1 MGFYCERAC
10 GKARF
15 LANRKSPAMLIL
27 ASKSTTR
34 KSLLENAGLRFSVA
48 SAGVDERK
56 IEETALT
63 EGENRA
69 GLARRLAQA
78 KALAISTMTPQ
89 AMVIGA
95 DQTIAF
101 EGQGLHKPQDRAD
114 AAERLLSMAGKSH
127 QLHSGVALARG
138 GHIVWSAVETAVLT
152 FKPFDRKTLDRVLDL
167 EGEAILD
174 SVAAYRLEGPSIR
187 LFERIEGDYFTILG
201 LPLLPLLAALEQH
214 APEIFEPGS

>member
-1 MGFYCERAC
+1 MGFNCESAC
-10 GKARF
+10 GKARSIF
-15 LANRKSPAMLIL
+15 NRKSPAMLIL

-48 SAGVDERK
+48 SAGVDERE
-56 IEETALT
+56 IEQAALT
-63 EGENRA
+63 SGENRA
-69 GLARRLAQA
+69 GLASLLAQA
-78 KALAISTMTPQ
+78 KALAVSAMTPQ
-89 AMVIGA
+89 ALVIGA

-101 EGQGLHKPQDRAD
+101 QHQGLHKPLDRQD
-114 AAERLLSMAGKSH
+114 AAERLMAMAGKSH

-138 GHIVWSAVETAVLT
+138 GKIVWSAVETAVLT
-152 FKPFDRKTLDRVLDL
+152 FKPFTRKTVDRVLDL
-167 EGEAILD
+167 EGEAIFD

-214 APEIFEPGS
+214 APESFEPGS